1 MHLSG
6 AKERTKFAMTF
17 LAIRNVTVSLAA
29 AAALTLSAASA
40 LAQQTYPN
48 NYPNGAQQQNN
59 NPNAQ
64 QQNNYPNAQQQ
75 NNNPNRD
82 QRDADRDRSNN
93 SSASDMSVP
102 DNDARHNWTNDQI
115 ITATVHQAWVLSGQN
130 EANFFEI
137 IKELAEISAHNR
149 NLSLPDDPVA
159 GRRAGAYIKEQAR
172 LDHDQLLY
180 VIVDKSVRMTGRPLN
195 PEATQSR

>member
-1 MHLSG
+1 
-6 AKERTKFAMTF
+6 MTF
-17 LAIRNVTVSLAA
+17 HAIRNVTVSLAA

-59 NPNAQ
+59 
-64 QQNNYPNAQQQ
+64 YPNAQQQ

-82 QRDADRDRSNN
+82 QRDADRDRRNN

-102 DNDARHNWTNDQI
+102 DNDAPHNWTNDQI

-137 IKELAEISAHNR
+137 VKELAEISAHNR
-149 NLSLPDDPVA
+149 NLSLPDNPVA

-195 PEATQSR
+195 PEAAQSR

>member
-1 MHLSG
+1 
-6 AKERTKFAMTF
+6 MTF
-17 LAIRNVTVSLAA
+17 HAIRTATVSLAA

-59 NPNAQ
+59 D
-64 QQNNYPNAQQQ
+64 PNAQQQ

-137 IKELAEISAHNR
+137 VKELAEISAHNR
-149 NLSLPDDPVA
+149 NLSLPDNPVA
-159 GRRAGAYIKEQAR
+159 GRRAGEYIKQQAR

-195 PEATQSR
+195 PEAAQSR